1 MGFVG
6 VRLQLLGTTTSS
18 GRNVG
23 EAAGTDYSIG
33 KTFELFYLNSATRE
47 LREQDY

>member
-1 MGFVG
+1 MGFGFIVG
-6 VRLQLLGTTTSS
+6 VRLQLLGTTSTSS

-47 LREQDY
+47 L